1 MSSERPAAV
10 TRARL
15 SAGSRKPFR
24 PSIVLN
30 IKATRILLGTFA
42 GDFSS
47 GIWASSPLK
56 TMDGPY

>member
-30 IKATRILLGTFA
+30 IKATRILLGTYA
-42 GDFSS
+42 GDFSA
-47 GIWASSPLK
+47 GI
-56 TMDGPY
+56 